1 MSAKAVVVALL
12 GTVCSAQ
19 SLYLRYGGPDSVYHV
34 KNVSADNPSVI
45 TVFRNSDYAQVHDLT
60 DGQLVWLQF
69 VPGCLAYSGVW
80 VVADANPSGGTFTLR
95 DREGN
100 PFRCTTFDPTYE
112 SGLVGK
118 VMQVTLRSTRPRIFL
133 PASGPILERSKDPD
147 GSGPQV
153 APVVTENGPAW
164 QRIISRLSNYIT
176 PGCDGATPALCPN
189 EENTINRD
197 EYAYRAFA
205 AAYVW
210 FADNNQTG
218 YLNLAKYIIN
228 HFHRAAVGTTG
239 AFLAG
244 LDAFPC
250 DQTAGAC
257 GLGSG
262 ADWISGDIAHISM
275 AYDLIR
281 DQLSSEERAAFAEKM
296 LNGFDGSGCTNALQ
310 KQAGSA
316 NLTQGSKV
324 VTGSGFSVYGAGD
337 WVYFKTDMA
346 INTVG
351 RWAKVISV
359 TSDSEMTVN
368 FVVGTSTTSASDVTR
383 TGVDHYKVMRWQSG
397 QCGAN
402 FIAAGMI
409 DNVPAA
415 QPRAVTTL
423 AAGIDSTQT
432 TITVTS
438 AADFFDP
445 PPFYIVVNSAEVM
458 RVTAMNG
465 NTLTVERGQAYSTPR
480 ETSAGK
486 PVVWER
492 VLRGWNDLRTT
503 GPRAYLNDFHH
514 NLVGYKAIGYL
525 ISAFAL
531 AGDDPRA
538 AEYAQRIWNYYYD
551 LIYPLNKRY
560 WSGPTQGGL
569 QNYGYQY
576 GRWQSIHLFAGLL
589 SRHAFNEGAIDIL
602 EDYFFRGITTQF
614 LWTPPGGPNH
624 WTLGPTEPTASSTPL
639 DWRYTAWAAAAATF
653 KPGDASSWWQYWS
666 KNLANIPWQDVRY
679 APVVA
684 AFCPADAPTT
694 EFRSVMNP
702 WSFHTDTDYVPDEYY
717 GLLVSKKDWSET
729 AGMLLA
735 NVGWHWPVDHT
746 VDQGTYVPGGYA
758 IWKGAKLLF
767 GWDVSSGVGGSASQS
782 PWLALASG
790 SSSLK
795 SVAHPPWYSGSAGSQ
810 QNKVDRRHAD
820 QRYVYARGNFTASW
834 RAEAK
839 VLRQH
844 RHFVHWKSEP
854 EYVVVYDDAE
864 LSSGGNA
871 TSALQYFHRSDAAAQ
886 FTASQDYR
894 QMVLKK
900 PTGEGAMIT
909 TRVLLPDESNPTATY
924 TQTSN
929 VHRVTFQWTG
939 VSRIQMI
946 TVHRIALGTSDTM
959 EVTPLPG
966 LDPESVGFES
976 ESGGEPFAMV
986 FPRNGRDRTECTFTT
1001 NFARQGWILVT
1012 GLAPGKYRV
1021 FRDGQELDGS
1031 PFEVLAGDGTLLV
1044 AGEAGAYFVSS
1055 VPPATLAV
1063 DPQGLRFEYEIGGEV
1078 PATRALNV
1086 TCTGGSCTV
1095 TVAEDCPWLSVS
1107 PASGATPLELT
1118 VGVNPEGLEVGS
1130 YSCTVTITA
1139 AALGSPQQIAVVL
1152 DVTQGNSGGA
1162 TSEITVEPAGA
1173 TSRGLLVRYGG
1184 KGLQRNQSC
1193 TVELSQD
1200 ATWDHILETWQ
1211 DQGGLAR
1218 RFAIFGSSGTLSP
1231 SSVYYVRAT
1240 CGTMS
1245 ATAQLATRASSPS
1258 AIRRVRFQGHPPAG
1272 LGAARMRV
1280 DYGETYPT
1288 SNSQTGECAA
1298 NGCLVEVEL
1307 PSDRLI
1313 YFRSVYLDA
1322 AGREL
1327 RISRTGVVA
1336 VP

>member
-34 KNVSADNPSVI
+34 KNVSSDNPSVI

-80 VVADANPSGGTFTLR
+80 VVANANPSGGTFTLR
-95 DREGN
+95 DQKGN
-100 PFRCTTFDPTYE
+100 PFRCTTFDSSYE

-133 PASGPILERSKDPD
+133 PASGSILERSKDPD

-153 APVVTENGPAW
+153 APVVTENGSAW
-164 QRIISRLSNYIT
+164 QRMISRLSSYIT
-176 PGCDGATPALCPN
+176 SGCDGATPALCPK

-210 FADNNQTG
+210 FADNSRTG

-310 KQAGSA
+310 KQTGSA

-368 FVVGTSTTSASDVTR
+368 FVVGSSTTSVSDVTR
-383 TGVDHYKVMRWQSG
+383 TGVDHYKVTRWQSG

-402 FIAAGMI
+402 FIAAGVI

-423 AAGIDSTQT
+423 ATGIDSTQT

-438 AADFFDP
+438 TADFLDP

-480 ETSAGK
+480 GTSAGK

-492 VLRGWNDLRTT
+492 VLRGWNDLRTK

-624 WTLGPTEPTASSTPL
+624 WTLGPMEPAASSTPL

-684 AFCPADAPTT
+684 AFCPADAPATD
-694 EFRSVMNP
+694 FRSVMNP

-717 GLLVSKKDWSET
+717 GLLISKKDWSET

-767 GWDVSSGVGGSASQS
+767 GWDVSSGVGGGASQS
-782 PWLALASG
+782 PWLELASG

-820 QRYVYARGNFTASW
+820 QWYVYARGNFTQSW
-834 RAEAK
+834 QSSAAVSRN
-839 VLRQH
+839 H
-844 RHFVHWKSEP
+844 RHFLHIKTEP
-854 EYVVVYDDAE
+854 EYVIVFDDAA
-864 LSSGGNA
+864 LSAPKVARTN
-871 TSALQYFHRSDAAAQ
+871 LQYFLRGDAAQ
-886 FTASQDYR
+886 SFIESEGYR
-894 QMVLKK
+894 KIIFKK
-900 PTGEGAMIT
+900 PTDPAAMIS
-909 TRVLLPDESNPTATY
+909 TRVLFPDGASPTASY
-924 TQTSN
+924 VQTSYT
-929 VHRVTFQWTG
+929 HRVTFDWGTTSS
-939 VSRIQMI
+939 VKMLV
-946 TVHRIALGTSDTM
+946 VHRIATGTTDSMPSVLQLVSDSSTYA
-959 EVTPLPG
+959 VQIADSSTPIVVAFSANG
-966 LDPESVGFES
+966 SDAQSRSFVATASGSGSV
-976 ESGGEPFAMV
+976 
-986 FPRNGRDRTECTFTT
+986 
-1001 NFARQGWILVT
+1001 IVT
-1012 GLAPGKYRV
+1012 GLAGGTYDV
-1021 FRDGQELDGS
+1021 YRDGSRLADDVTVSGS
-1031 PFEVLAGDGTLLV
+1031 DGTLAMHNTAV
-1044 AGEAGAYFVSS
+1044 AGEWTVTA
-1055 VPPATLAV
+1055 VPP
-1063 DPQGLRFEYEIGGEV
+1063 PE
-1078 PATRALNV
+1078 LNV
-1086 TCTGGSCTV
+1086 DKTSLSFEASGSAPPPQTFTAYCVGGSCTISASESV
-1095 TVAEDCPWLSVS
+1095 SWLSVS
-1107 PASGATPLELT
+1107 PSSGNNSVEFTVSCNPAGLQIGTYSADITVSASGAQ
-1118 VGVNPEGLEVGS
+1118 
-1130 YSCTVTITA
+1130 
-1139 AALGSPQQIAVVL
+1139 GSPKTVRVTLSVAEPIKGGGSLKGVRLKSAVV
-1152 DVTQGNSGGA
+1152 
-1162 TSEITVEPAGA
+1162 
-1173 TSRGLLVRYGG
+1173 R
-1184 KGLQRNQSC
+1184 
-1193 TVELSQD
+1193 
-1200 ATWDHILETWQ
+1200 
-1211 DQGGLAR
+1211 
-1218 RFAIFGSSGTLSP
+1218 
-1231 SSVYYVRAT
+1231 
-1240 CGTMS
+1240 
-1245 ATAQLATRASSPS
+1245 
-1258 AIRRVRFQGHPPAG
+1258 
-1272 LGAARMRV
+1272 
-1280 DYGETYPT
+1280 
-1288 SNSQTGECAA
+1288 
-1298 NGCLVEVEL
+1298 
-1307 PSDRLI
+1307 
-1313 YFRSVYLDA
+1313 
-1322 AGREL
+1322 
-1327 RISRTGVVA
+1327 
-1336 VP
+1336 